1 MQNVCTSCKVEWI
14 DKFYGGYFCVMENHI
29 EYRKSCNYVGMLLFK
44 MHSDNGFSIIFNS
57 YITQD
62 LTCAG
67 LPAVELWFMDGTS
80 IGYAI
85 YMYDCFKAEFVIEF
99 ILLNW

>member
-1 MQNVCTSCKVEWI
+1 
-14 DKFYGGYFCVMENHI
+14 
-29 EYRKSCNYVGMLLFK
+29 
-44 MHSDNGFSIIFNS
+44 MHFDNGFSIILNS

-67 LPAVELWFMDGTS
+67 LPAVELCFMDGTS

-85 YMYDCFKAEFVIEF
+85 YMYDCFKAEFVIEL
-99 ILLNW
+99 IPLN